1 MTARMENMIDR
12 NLEQAL
18 AASARSYPVVTVTGP
33 RQSGKT
39 TLARKVFAG
48 YDYVSLENPDE
59 RTFALEDPR
68 GFLNRFPGP
77 VILDEVQRVPDLLS
91 YLQGRVDEDDHPGR
105 YVLTGS
111 QNFLLLEKVSQ
122 SLAGRTSVFHLLP
135 FSRAEL
141 AGRKPLPLEDV
152 GRKIAKRPSE
162 TNGLFEMLFKGF
174 YPRIH
179 DKGLKPQDWLRNYY
193 QTYIERD
200 VRSIVQVG
208 DIETFGRFVRL
219 CAGRTGQ
226 ILNLSS
232 LGADCGVSHATARRW
247 LSVLE
252 ASFIVHLLRPY
263 YENFSKRLIK
273 SPKLYFID
281 TGLLCYLLRIRSADE
296 LVTHA
301 SRGAIFET
309 FVVVELLKASL
320 NQGADPD
327 IHFWRDTGGHE
338 VDIILGQGRSPIPV
352 EAKSGETVAGDFLK
366 GIEFWRGLPGQKKAQ
381 AAVIYGGNESMMRSQ
396 TALYSWKDWL

>member
-1 MTARMENMIDR
+1 MIDR
-12 NLEQAL
+12 CLEKAV

-39 TLARKVFAG
+39 TLVRKVFHA

-59 RTFALEDPR
+59 RAFALEDPR
-68 GFLNRFPGP
+68 GFLNRFERPL
-77 VILDEVQRVPDLLS
+77 ILDEVQRVPDLLS
-91 YLQGRVDEDDHPGR
+91 YLQGRVDEDDRPGR

-111 QNFLLLEKVSQ
+111 QNFLLLERVSQ
-122 SLAGRTSVFHLLP
+122 SLAGRTALFHLLP
-135 FSRAEL
+135 FSRSEL
-141 AGRKPLPLEDV
+141 AGHKPMPLENV
-152 GRKIAKRPSE
+152 GRKIPKRSE
-162 TNGLFEMLFKGF
+162 ETSDLFDVLFKGF

-193 QTYIERD
+193 QTYVERD
-200 VRSIVQVG
+200 VRSILQVG

-252 ASFIVHLLRPY
+252 ASFIVHLLRPH

-301 SRGAIFET
+301 MRGAIFET
-309 FVVVELLKASL
+309 FVVVELLKAFL
-320 NQGADPD
+320 NRGAEPD
-327 IHFWRDTGGHE
+327 IHFWRDVGGHE
-338 VDIILGQGRSPIPV
+338 VDIILDQGRALIPI
-352 EAKSGETVAGDFLK
+352 EAKSGETVSGDFLK
-366 GIEFWRGLPGQKKAQ
+366 GIEYWRTLSGQTRTP
-381 AAVIYGGNESMMRSQ
+381 AAVVYGGVPSMMRSG
-396 TALYSWKDWL
+396 TALYSWMDWL

>member
-1 MTARMENMIDR
+1 MINR
-12 NLEQAL
+12 CLEKAI

-39 TLARKVFAG
+39 TLVRKVFQA
-48 YDYVSLENPDE
+48 YEYVSLENPDE
-59 RTFALEDPR
+59 RAFALEDPR
-68 GFLNRFPGP
+68 GFLNRFEKPL
-77 VILDEVQRVPDLLS
+77 ILDEVQRAPELPS
-91 YLQGRVDEDDHPGR
+91 YLQGRVDEDDRPGR

-111 QNFLLLEKVSQ
+111 QNFLLLERVSQ
-122 SLAGRTSVFHLLP
+122 SLAGRTALFHLLP
-135 FSRAEL
+135 FSRSEL
-141 AGRKPLPLEDV
+141 AGRRPMPLEDI
-152 GRKIAKRPSE
+152 GRKIPKRSQE
-162 TNGLFEMLFKGF
+162 TSSLFEVLFKGF

-200 VRSIVQVG
+200 VRSILQVG

-252 ASFIVHLLRPY
+252 ASFIVHLLRPH

-301 SRGAIFET
+301 MRGAIFET
-309 FVVVELLKASL
+309 FVVVELLKAFL
-320 NQGADPD
+320 NRGAEPD
-327 IHFWRDTGGHE
+327 IHFWRDVGGHE
-338 VDIILGQGRSPIPV
+338 VDIILDQGRARIPI
-352 EAKSGETVAGDFLK
+352 ETKSGETVSGDFLK
-366 GIEFWRGLPGQKKAQ
+366 GIEYWRTLSDQARTP
-381 AAVIYGGNESMMRSQ
+381 AAVVYGGGPSMMRSG
-396 TALYSWKDWL
+396 TALYSWMDWL

>member
-1 MTARMENMIDR
+1 M
-12 NLEQAL
+12 
-18 AASARSYPVVTVTGP
+18 
-33 RQSGKT
+33 
-39 TLARKVFAG
+39 
-48 YDYVSLENPDE
+48 
-59 RTFALEDPR
+59 
-68 GFLNRFPGP
+68 
-77 VILDEVQRVPDLLS
+77 
-91 YLQGRVDEDDHPGR
+91 
-105 YVLTGS
+105 
-111 QNFLLLEKVSQ
+111 
-122 SLAGRTSVFHLLP
+122 
-135 FSRAEL
+135 
-141 AGRKPLPLEDV
+141 PLEDI
-152 GRKIAKRPSE
+152 GRKIPKRSQE
-162 TNGLFEMLFKGF
+162 TSSLFEVLFKGF

-200 VRSIVQVG
+200 VRSILQVG

-252 ASFIVHLLRPY
+252 ASFIVHLLRPH

-301 SRGAIFET
+301 MRGAIFET
-309 FVVVELLKASL
+309 FVVVELLKAFL
-320 NQGADPD
+320 NRGAEPD
-327 IHFWRDTGGHE
+327 IHFWRDVGGHE
-338 VDIILGQGRSPIPV
+338 VDIILDQGRALIPI
-352 EAKSGETVAGDFLK
+352 EAKSGETVSGDFLK
-366 GIEFWRGLPGQKKAQ
+366 GIEYWRTLSGQTRTP
-381 AAVIYGGNESMMRSQ
+381 AAVVYGGVPSMMRSG
-396 TALYSWKDWL
+396 TALYSWMDWL